1 MRKKDAATGLHP
13 NTLRK
18 YIDRGLIKGVRICT
32 HRFVEKAELDRIMGR
47 LFSPEDN
54 TVIYARFST
63 RKQAE
68 YLMRQREQLVDYCK
82 NKGLKIVDI
91 IEDIGSELNEQ
102 QKGLKKLLKLIREGK
117 AKKVVEYEDRLAR
130 FSLGYLKEIFDDY
143 GARCGESRK

>member
-47 LFSPEDN
+47 LFSPE
-54 TVIYARFST
+54 VST

-68 YLMRQREQLVDYCK
+68 YLKRQREQLVDYCK

-117 AKKVVEYEDRLAR
+117 AKKVVEYEGRLAR